1 MNLWFPPTHCQKT
14 LEMQIPK
21 AVAEKAVGL
30 CGENPEPLPL
40 LAPARA
46 LWACKPHPPQQG
58 TLGSRKPGSLSAV
71 GSHPV
76 TCYLCLSDAE
86 STNLQWLCSKG
97 RSRKPGLQHCF
108 PGMSSDGGE
117 PWKQERRPFGDRE
130 RFLMRPL
137 DSPLQS
143 HISFC
148 ISRIHTQPLS
158 CGRQTQTR
166 AHYHPCAQNQS
177 LERGFLPYSYNFFHS
192 SCLHCQIYFNI
203 IP

>member
-1 MNLWFPPTHCQKT
+1 MVSPTHCQKT

-71 GSHPV
+71 GSHPAM
-76 TCYLCLSDAE
+76 CYLCLSDAE

-97 RSRKPGLQHCF
+97 RSRKPGPQHCF
-108 PGMSSDGGE
+108 LDMSSDGGE
-117 PWKQERRPFGDRE
+117 PWKQERSSLVPHFKVTYLSASLGSTLSRDSLRE
-130 RFLMRPL
+130 GKHKPEPTTTLVHRTN
-137 DSPLQS
+137 
-143 HISFC
+143 H
-148 ISRIHTQPLS
+148 
-158 CGRQTQTR
+158 
-166 AHYHPCAQNQS
+166 
-177 LERGFLPYSYNFFHS
+177 
-192 SCLHCQIYFNI
+192 
-203 IP
+203 